1 MGRHPR
7 PVGRPP
13 KDNPLMDRQKFMA
26 KHWDV
31 LQDALLCG
39 MTVPVIARKRN
50 MSTDR
55 IRIIIRESWALNITS
70 ADVRKYMERG

>member
-1 MGRHPR
+1 MGRPTR

-13 KDNPLMDRQKFMA
+13 KDNPLLDKQKFLA
-26 KHWDV
+26 KHWDI

-55 IRIIIRESWALNITS
+55 IRIIIRESWKMNITS
-70 ADVRKYMERG
+70 ADVRKYLDR